1 MPREQYSRAN
11 QRKQTTNYYLT
22 YDSII
27 TFYKN
32 APRFLCALLECSYGG
47 GQNRVFAQDA
57 EVTDVLTAEDFKLG
71 GYNNYSFTS
80 SNGVTYCLY
89 QAMKSTD
96 GIIQING
103 KKNSYFA
110 VTNAPVGYMV
120 KSVTVDFRE
129 STKTNILV
137 HGDNSAY
144 AAENATHQ
152 GTELKQ
158 GLNFDDKSYTFETE
172 YPYFALY
179 TKGKN
184 AVYIKSITVVWN
196 TTGGGG
202 SVETVAAPEINPA
215 SQKFS
220 KAFDATITGAEGTTL
235 KYTLDGTDPANSQTA
250 TVVKAATATV
260 NIPAQTTTL
269 KAIALKGD
277 LVSQVAE
284 AVYTYRAPSENDG
297 TFAKPYT
304 VEEFVELVELVKPQ
318 PTQDV
323 WVKGTI
329 LGFMENGGYNPNPS
343 SNENTN
349 VCIGTTDGRVYM
361 GVKLEKG
368 SIFRELGLNK
378 KVGTELMVKGK
389 YTEDYFLKP
398 GMKNEPT
405 YLYIADPTQALASIN
420 VKTTEGYATY
430 YNDKLGVT
438 IPEGIDAKCGVI
450 TDVNNGALTIDYRY
464 AAGAEIHAGNAV
476 LVKAGKA
483 MQIPLIVSKHT
494 SNVIAENMLKGQ
506 ATTGDFIADPDYKY
520 YKLAYNN
527 YSTKEGLGFYFG
539 VENGGAFTV
548 PAGMAYLAVP
558 RSMAVKCF
566 LLDGSATGIEGI
578 EAGQTAEAVK
588 TVYTLDG
595 RKVEAQKL
603 PKGIYIVNGKKVI
616 VK

>member
-1 MPREQYSRAN
+1 MIQS
-11 QRKQTTNYYLT
+11 L
-22 YDSII
+22 
-27 TFYKN
+27 
-32 APRFLCALLECSYGG
+32 RFTKMLLAFCVLCLSAVMG

-71 GYNNYSFTS
+71 SYNNYSFTS

-110 VTNAPVGYMV
+110 VTNAPAGYMV

-202 SVETVAAPEINPA
+202 SVETVAAPAINPA
-215 SQKFS
+215 SQNFT

-235 KYTLDGTDPANSQTA
+235 KYTLDGSDPATSQTA
-250 TVVKAATATV
+250 TAVEAATATV
-260 NIPAQTTTL
+260 NIPARTTTL

-284 AVYTYRAPSENDG
+284 AVYTYRAPSDNDG

-304 VEEFVELVELVKPQ
+304 VEEFVERRF
-318 PTQDV
+318 TQDV

-329 LGFMENGGYNPNPS
+329 LGEIDNGNIDESFPHCF
-343 SNENTN
+343 N
-349 VCIGTTDGRVYM
+349 VCIGTKQGEKM
-361 GVKLEKG
+361 AIKLDNN
-368 SIFRELGLNK
+368 SNFREFDYTQKIGA
-378 KVGTELMVKGK
+378 ELMVYGHFKKK
-389 YTEDYFLKP
+389 YNGTF
-398 GMKNEPT
+398 GMSEEPT
-405 YLYIADPTQALASIN
+405 YLYIADLEQALASIN

-464 AAGAEIHAGNAV
+464 AAGAEIPAGNAV

-527 YSTKEGLGFYFG
+527 YNTKEGLGFYFG
-539 VENGGAFTV
+539 AENGGAFTV

>member
-1 MPREQYSRAN
+1 MIQS
-11 QRKQTTNYYLT
+11 L
-22 YDSII
+22 
-27 TFYKN
+27 
-32 APRFLCALLECSYGG
+32 RFTKMLLAFCVLCLSAVMG
-47 GQNRVFAQDA
+47 GQNRVFAQGA
-57 EVTDVLTAEDFKLG
+57 EVTDVLTSKDFGLVASYKPAHYESPESGASYYL
-71 GYNNYSFTS
+71 NNAYLAGNS
-80 SNGVTYCLY
+80 
-89 QAMKSTD
+89 
-96 GIIQING
+96 IQLNYKQ
-103 KKNSYFA
+103 KKGYFA
-110 VTNAPVGYMV
+110 VTNVKEGHTV
-120 KSVTVDFRE
+120 KSLKLEFETQSKASLKVFSDAVPYKEDTPDPKGTLVMEGITNTVTVDFDG
-129 STKTNILV
+129 TK
-137 HGDNSAY
+137 
-144 AAENATHQ
+144 
-152 GTELKQ
+152 
-158 GLNFDDKSYTFETE
+158 
-172 YPYFALY
+172 PYFAFY
-179 TKGKN
+179 TVKSGAIKL
-184 AVYIKSITVVWN
+184 KSITVVWN
-196 TTGGGG
+196 TTGGG
-202 SVETVAAPEINPA
+202 SVETVAAPAINPA

-220 KAFDATITGAEGTTL
+220 EAFDATITGAEGTTL
-235 KYTLDGTDPANSQTA
+235 KYTLDGSDPATSQTA
-250 TVVKAATATV
+250 TAVEAATATV

-304 VEEFVELVELVKPQ
+304 VEEFVEFR

-329 LGFMENGGYNPNPS
+329 LGEIDRGNIDESFPYCY
-343 SNENTN
+343 N
-349 VCIGTTDGRVYM
+349 VCIGTKQGEKM
-361 GVKLEKG
+361 AIKLDND
-368 SIFRELGLNK
+368 SNFREFDYTQKIGA
-378 KVGTELMVKGK
+378 ELMAYGK
-389 YTEDYFLKP
+389 YTEEYNGTF
-398 GMKNEPT
+398 GMKKEPT

-430 YNDKLGVT
+430 YNDNLGVT

-464 AAGAEIHAGNAV
+464 AAGAEIPAGNAV
-476 LVKAGKA
+476 LVKVGKA

-527 YSTKEGLGFYFG
+527 FNTKEGLGFYFG
-539 VENGGAFTV
+539 AENGGAFTV

-566 LLDGSATGIEGI
+566 LLDGSATGIEDI

>member
-1 MPREQYSRAN
+1 MIQS
-11 QRKQTTNYYLT
+11 L
-22 YDSII
+22 
-27 TFYKN
+27 
-32 APRFLCALLECSYGG
+32 RFTKMLLAFCVLCLSAVMG
-47 GQNRVFAQDA
+47 GQNRVFAQGA

-464 AAGAEIHAGNAV
+464 AAGAEIPAGNAV

-527 YSTKEGLGFYFG
+527 YNTKEGLGFYFG
-539 VENGGAFTV
+539 AENGGAFTV
-548 PAGMAYLAVP
+548 PAGMAYLAVT

>member
-1 MPREQYSRAN
+1 MQ
-11 QRKQTTNYYLT
+11 LW
-22 YDSII
+22 
-27 TFYKN
+27 
-32 APRFLCALLECSYGG
+32 G
-47 GQNRVFAQDA
+47 GQNRVFAQGA
-57 EVTDVLTAEDFKLG
+57 EVTDVLTAKDFGLVASYKPAHYVSPESGASYYFNFAYLQG
-71 GYNNYSFTS
+71 GSIQLNYD
-80 SNGVTYCLY
+80 
-89 QAMKSTD
+89 K
-96 GIIQING
+96 
-103 KKNSYFA
+103 KKNRFCYFA
-110 VTNAPVGYMV
+110 VTNVKEGHTV
-120 KSVTVDFRE
+120 KSLKLEFETQSKASLKVFSDAVPYKEDTPDPKGTLVMEGITNTVTVDFDG
-129 STKTNILV
+129 TK
-137 HGDNSAY
+137 
-144 AAENATHQ
+144 
-152 GTELKQ
+152 
-158 GLNFDDKSYTFETE
+158 
-172 YPYFALY
+172 PYFAFY
-179 TKGKN
+179 TVKSGAIKL
-184 AVYIKSITVVWN
+184 KSITVVWN

-202 SVETVAAPEINPA
+202 SVETVAVPAINPA

-220 KAFDATITGAEGTTL
+220 EAFDATITGAEGTTL
-235 KYTLDGTDPANSQTA
+235 KYTLDGSDPATSLTA
-250 TVVKAATATV
+250 TAVEAATATV

-284 AVYTYRAPSENDG
+284 AVYTYRAPSKNDG

-304 VEEFVELVELVKPQ
+304 VEEFVEFR

-329 LGFMENGGYNPNPS
+329 LGEIDRGNIDESFPYCY
-343 SNENTN
+343 N
-349 VCIGTTDGRVYM
+349 VCIGTKQGEKM
-361 GVKLEKG
+361 AIKLDND
-368 SIFRELGLNK
+368 SNFREFDYTQKIGA
-378 KVGTELMVKGK
+378 ELMAYGK
-389 YTEDYFLKP
+389 YTEEYNGTF
-398 GMKNEPT
+398 GMKKEPT

-464 AAGAEIHAGNAV
+464 AAGTKKIPAGNAV

-494 SNVIAENMLKGQ
+494 KEKEVVAENMLKGQ
-506 ATTGDFIADPDYKY
+506 ATTGEFTADPDYKY

-527 YSTKEGLGFYFG
+527 FNTKEGLGFYFG
-539 VENGGAFTV
+539 AENGGAFTV

>member
-1 MPREQYSRAN
+1 MEVFSDAVPYKEDTPDP
-11 QRKQTTNYYLT
+11 KGTLVMEGITNT
-22 YDSII
+22 
-27 TFYKN
+27 
-32 APRFLCALLECSYGG
+32 
-47 GQNRVFAQDA
+47 
-57 EVTDVLTAEDFKLG
+57 
-71 GYNNYSFTS
+71 
-80 SNGVTYCLY
+80 
-89 QAMKSTD
+89 
-96 GIIQING
+96 
-103 KKNSYFA
+103 
-110 VTNAPVGYMV
+110 
-120 KSVTVDFRE
+120 VTVDFDG
-129 STKTNILV
+129 TK
-137 HGDNSAY
+137 
-144 AAENATHQ
+144 
-152 GTELKQ
+152 
-158 GLNFDDKSYTFETE
+158 
-172 YPYFALY
+172 PYFAFY
-179 TKGKN
+179 TVKSGAIKL
-184 AVYIKSITVVWN
+184 KSITVVWN

-202 SVETVAAPEINPA
+202 SVETVAVPAINPA

-220 KAFDATITGAEGTTL
+220 EAFDATITGAEGTTL
-235 KYTLDGTDPANSQTA
+235 KYTLDGSDPATSLTA
-250 TVVKAATATV
+250 TAVEAATATV

-284 AVYTYRAPSENDG
+284 AVYTYRAPSKNDG

-304 VEEFVELVELVKPQ
+304 VEEFKFWK
-318 PTQDV
+318 PTQEV
-323 WVKGTI
+323 WVVGEI
-329 LGFMENGGYNPNPS
+329 LGNAANGENNFNPNDTQ
-343 SNENTN
+343 NTN
-349 VCIGTTDGRVYM
+349 VCIGTAENNM
-361 GVKLEKG
+361 PVKLAVDE
-368 SIFRELGLNK
+368 FRALNLYAK
-378 KVGTELMVKGK
+378 KKAVLMVKGTK
-389 YTEDYFLKP
+389 GIYFNRTGIKD
-398 GMKNEPT
+398 PT

-430 YNDKLGVT
+430 YNDNLGVT

-464 AAGAEIHAGNAV
+464 AAGAEILAGNAV

-494 SNVIAENMLKGQ
+494 KEKKVVAENMLKGQ
-506 ATTGDFIADPDYKY
+506 ATTGEFTADPDYKY

-527 YSTKEGLGFYFG
+527 FNTKEGLGFYFG
-539 VENGGAFTV
+539 AENGGAFTV

>member
-1 MPREQYSRAN
+1 MIQS
-11 QRKQTTNYYLT
+11 L
-22 YDSII
+22 
-27 TFYKN
+27 
-32 APRFLCALLECSYGG
+32 RFTKMLLAFCVLCLSAVMG
-47 GQNRVFAQDA
+47 GQNRVFAQGA
-57 EVTDVLTAEDFKLG
+57 EVTDVLTAEKCGLAG
-71 GYNNYSFTS
+71 NTYVKKEYTS
-80 SNGVTYCLY
+80 GQVTYILNDV
-89 QAMKSTD
+89 MKGSQTPNK
-96 GIIQING
+96 GTFQLNSKKEKHSYIAVKSIGNG
-103 KKNSYFA
+103 Y
-110 VTNAPVGYMV
+110 TV
-120 KSVTVDFRE
+120 KSVTIEVNNANG
-129 STKTNILV
+129 SLQIL
-137 HGDNSAY
+137 GAQDPY
-144 AAENATHQ
+144 AKGNQ
-152 GTELKQ
+152 QPVGTSLKNDIKETITY
-158 GLNFDDKSYTFETE
+158 NFEGS
-172 YPYFALY
+172 YPYFEIYANEK
-179 TKGKN
+179 TG
-184 AVYIKSITVVWN
+184 AVYINSITVVWN

-202 SVETVAAPEINPA
+202 SVETVAAPAINPA

-220 KAFDATITGAEGTTL
+220 EAFDATITGAEGTTL
-235 KYTLDGTDPANSQTA
+235 KYTLDGSDPATSQTA
-250 TVVKAATATV
+250 TAVEAATATV
-260 NIPAQTTTL
+260 KIPAQTTTL

-304 VEEFVELVELVKPQ
+304 VEEFKFWK
-318 PTQDV
+318 PTQEV
-323 WVKGTI
+323 WVVGEI
-329 LGFMENGGYNPNPS
+329 LGNAANGENNFNPNDTQ
-343 SNENTN
+343 NTN
-349 VCIGTTDGRVYM
+349 VCIGTAENNM
-361 GVKLEKG
+361 PVKLAVDE
-368 SIFRELGLNK
+368 FRALNLYAK
-378 KVGTELMVKGK
+378 KEAVLMVKGAK
-389 YTEDYFLKP
+389 GIYFNRT
-398 GMKNEPT
+398 GIEYPT
-405 YLYIADPTQALASIN
+405 QFYIADPTQALASIN
-420 VKTTEGYATY
+420 VKATEGYATY

-464 AAGAEIHAGNAV
+464 AAGAEIPAGNAV

-506 ATTGDFIADPDYKY
+506 ATTGEFTAESDYNY

-527 YSTKEGLGFYFG
+527 YNTKEGLGFYFG
-539 VENGGAFTV
+539 AENGGAFTV

-588 TVYTLDG
+588 IVYTLDG

>member
-1 MPREQYSRAN
+1 MIQS
-11 QRKQTTNYYLT
+11 L
-22 YDSII
+22 
-27 TFYKN
+27 
-32 APRFLCALLECSYGG
+32 RFTKMLLAFCVLCLSAVMG

-110 VTNAPVGYMV
+110 VTNVPAGYTV
-120 KSVTVDFRE
+120 KSVMVDFKDDK
-129 STKTNILV
+129 SKTTFSVFGN
-137 HGDNSAY
+137 NSAY
-144 AAENATHQ
+144 PTSNATHQ
-152 GTELKQ
+152 GTELKK

-202 SVETVAAPEINPA
+202 SVETVAVPAINPA

-220 KAFDATITGAEGTTL
+220 EAFDATITGAEGTTL
-235 KYTLDGTDPANSQTA
+235 KYTLDGSDPATSQTA
-250 TVVKAATATV
+250 TAVEAATATV
-260 NIPAQTTTL
+260 KIPAQTTTL

-304 VEEFVELVELVKPQ
+304 VEEFKFWK
-318 PTQDV
+318 PTQEV
-323 WVKGTI
+323 WVVGEI
-329 LGFMENGGYNPNPS
+329 LGNAANGENNFNPNDTQ
-343 SNENTN
+343 NTN
-349 VCIGTTDGRVYM
+349 VCIGTAENNM
-361 GVKLEKG
+361 PVKLAVDE
-368 SIFRELGLNK
+368 FRALNLYAK
-378 KVGTELMVKGK
+378 KEAVLMVKGAK
-389 YTEDYFLKP
+389 GIYFNRT
-398 GMKNEPT
+398 GIEYPT
-405 YLYIADPTQALASIN
+405 QFYIADPTQALASIN
-420 VKTTEGYATY
+420 VKATEGYATY

-450 TDVNNGALTIDYRY
+450 TGVNNGALNIDYRY
-464 AAGAEIHAGNAV
+464 AAGADEIPAGNAV

-494 SNVIAENMLKGQ
+494 KDVVAENMLKGQ
-506 ATTGDFIADPDYKY
+506 ATTGEFTADPDYKY

-527 YSTKEGLGFYFG
+527 FNTKEGLGFYFG
-539 VENGGAFTV
+539 AENGGAFTV

>member
-1 MPREQYSRAN
+1 MIQS
-11 QRKQTTNYYLT
+11 L
-22 YDSII
+22 
-27 TFYKN
+27 
-32 APRFLCALLECSYGG
+32 RFTKMLLAFCVLCLSAVMG
-47 GQNRVFAQDA
+47 GQNRVFAQGA
-57 EVTDVLTAEDFKLG
+57 EVTDVLTAEKCGLAG
-71 GYNNYSFTS
+71 NTYVKKEYTS
-80 SNGVTYCLY
+80 GQVTYILNDV
-89 QAMKSTD
+89 MKGSQTPNK
-96 GIIQING
+96 GTFQLNSKKEKHSYIAVKSIGNG
-103 KKNSYFA
+103 Y
-110 VTNAPVGYMV
+110 TV
-120 KSVTVDFRE
+120 KSVTIEVNNANG
-129 STKTNILV
+129 SLQIL
-137 HGDNSAY
+137 GAQDPY
-144 AAENATHQ
+144 AKGNQ
-152 GTELKQ
+152 QPVGTSLKNDIKETITY
-158 GLNFDDKSYTFETE
+158 NFEGS
-172 YPYFALY
+172 YPYFEIYANEK
-179 TKGKN
+179 TG
-184 AVYIKSITVVWN
+184 AVYINSITVVWN

-202 SVETVAAPEINPA
+202 SVETVAAPAINPA
-215 SQKFS
+215 SQNFT

-235 KYTLDGTDPANSQTA
+235 KYTLDGSDPATSQTA
-250 TVVKAATATV
+250 TAVEAATAIV

-284 AVYTYRAPSENDG
+284 AVYTYRAPSDNDG

-304 VEEFVELVELVKPQ
+304 VEEFKFWK
-318 PTQDV
+318 PTQEV
-323 WVKGTI
+323 WVVGEI
-329 LGFMENGGYNPNPS
+329 LGNAANGENNFNPNGTQK
-343 SNENTN
+343 TN
-349 VCIGTTDGRVYM
+349 VCIGTAENNM
-361 GVKLEKG
+361 PVKLAVDE
-368 SIFRELGLNK
+368 FRALNLYAK
-378 KVGTELMVKGK
+378 KEAVLMVKGAK
-389 YTEDYFLKP
+389 GIYFNRT
-398 GMKNEPT
+398 GIEYPT
-405 YLYIADPTQALASIN
+405 QFYIADPTQALASIN

-464 AAGAEIHAGNAV
+464 AAGAEILAGNAV

-483 MQIPLIVSKHT
+483 MQIPLIVSNHT
-494 SNVIAENMLKGQ
+494 KEVVAENMLKGQ
-506 ATTGDFIADPDYKY
+506 ATTGEFTADPDYKY

-527 YSTKEGLGFYFG
+527 FNTKEGLGFYFG
-539 VENGGAFTV
+539 AENGGAFTV

>member
-1 MPREQYSRAN
+1 MQ
-11 QRKQTTNYYLT
+11 LW
-22 YDSII
+22 
-27 TFYKN
+27 
-32 APRFLCALLECSYGG
+32 G
-47 GQNRVFAQDA
+47 GQNRVFAQGA
-57 EVTDVLTAEDFKLG
+57 EVTDVLTAEKCGLAG
-71 GYNNYSFTS
+71 NTYVKKEYTS
-80 SNGVTYCLY
+80 GQVTYILNDV
-89 QAMKSTD
+89 MKGSQTPNK
-96 GIIQING
+96 GTFQLNSKKEKHSYIAVKSIGNG
-103 KKNSYFA
+103 Y
-110 VTNAPVGYMV
+110 TV
-120 KSVTVDFRE
+120 KSVTIEVNNANG
-129 STKTNILV
+129 SLQIL
-137 HGDNSAY
+137 GAQDPY
-144 AAENATHQ
+144 AKGNQ
-152 GTELKQ
+152 QPVGTSLKNDIKETITY
-158 GLNFDDKSYTFETE
+158 NFEGS
-172 YPYFALY
+172 YPYFEIYANEK
-179 TKGKN
+179 TG
-184 AVYIKSITVVWN
+184 AVYINSITVVWN

-202 SVETVAAPEINPA
+202 SVETVAAPAINPA

-250 TVVKAATATV
+250 TAVEAATATV

-304 VEEFVELVELVKPQ
+304 VEEFVELVKPQ

-323 WVKGTI
+323 WVVGEI
-329 LGFMENGGYNPNPS
+329 LGNAANGENNFNPNDTK
-343 SNENTN
+343 NTN
-349 VCIGTTDGRVYM
+349 VCIGTAENNM
-361 GVKLEKG
+361 PVKLAVDE
-368 SIFRELGLNK
+368 FRALNLYAK
-378 KVGTELMVKGK
+378 KKAVLMVKGAK
-389 YTEDYFLKP
+389 GIYFNRTGIED
-398 GMKNEPT
+398 PT

-464 AAGAEIHAGNAV
+464 VAGTKIPAGNAV

-506 ATTGDFIADPDYKY
+506 ATTGEFTADSNYKY

-539 VENGGAFTV
+539 AKDGGAFTV

>member
-1 MPREQYSRAN
+1 MIQS
-11 QRKQTTNYYLT
+11 L
-22 YDSII
+22 
-27 TFYKN
+27 
-32 APRFLCALLECSYGG
+32 RFTKMLLAFCVLCLSAVMG
-47 GQNRVFAQDA
+47 GQNRVFAQGA
-57 EVTDVLTAEDFKLG
+57 EVTDVLTAKDFNVG
-71 GYNNYSFTS
+71 GRYNSYSHTK
-80 SNGVTYCLY
+80 GEVTYCLNY
-89 QAMKSTD
+89 ATKGTNPNNTIQVRETKGSNF
-96 GIIQING
+96 GI
-103 KKNSYFA
+103 SA
-110 VTNAPVGYMV
+110 VPEGYTV
-120 KSVTVDFRE
+120 KSITIDLHDKTGDNVTLEVRGDY
-129 STKTNILV
+129 KPYGLNV
-137 HGDNSAY
+137 KNPHGDVLTTLSEKN
-144 AAENATHQ
+144 N
-152 GTELKQ
+152 
-158 GLNFDDKSYTFETE
+158 SYTFEKE
-172 YPYFALY
+172 YSHFGIFLGGTGIA
-179 TKGKN
+179 
-184 AVYIKSITVVWN
+184 YINSITVVWN

-304 VEEFVELVELVKPQ
+304 VEEFVELVKPQ

-323 WVKGTI
+323 WVVGEI
-329 LGFMENGGYNPNPS
+329 LGNAANGENNFNPNDTK
-343 SNENTN
+343 NTN
-349 VCIGTTDGRVYM
+349 VCIGTAENNM
-361 GVKLEKG
+361 PVKLAVDE
-368 SIFRELGLNK
+368 FRALNLYAK
-378 KVGTELMVKGK
+378 KEAVLMVKGAK
-389 YTEDYFLKP
+389 GIYFNRTGIED
-398 GMKNEPT
+398 PT

-430 YNDKLGVT
+430 YNDKLDVT

-464 AAGAEIHAGNAV
+464 AAGTKKIPAGNAV

-506 ATTGDFIADPDYKY
+506 ATTGEFTADPDYKY

-539 VENGGAFTV
+539 AKDGGAFTV

>member
-1 MPREQYSRAN
+1 MQ
-11 QRKQTTNYYLT
+11 LW
-22 YDSII
+22 
-27 TFYKN
+27 
-32 APRFLCALLECSYGG
+32 G
-47 GQNRVFAQDA
+47 GQNRVFAQGA
-57 EVTDVLTAEDFKLG
+57 EVTDVLTAEKCGLAG
-71 GYNNYSFTS
+71 NTYVKKEYTS
-80 SNGVTYCLY
+80 GQVTYILNDV
-89 QAMKSTD
+89 MKGSQTPNK
-96 GIIQING
+96 GTFQLNSKKEKHSYIAVKSIGNG
-103 KKNSYFA
+103 Y
-110 VTNAPVGYMV
+110 TV
-120 KSVTVDFRE
+120 KSVTIEVNNANG
-129 STKTNILV
+129 SLQIL
-137 HGDNSAY
+137 GAQDPY
-144 AAENATHQ
+144 AKGNQ
-152 GTELKQ
+152 QPVGTSLKNDIKETITY
-158 GLNFDDKSYTFETE
+158 NFEGS
-172 YPYFALY
+172 YPYFEIYANEK
-179 TKGKN
+179 TG
-184 AVYIKSITVVWN
+184 AVYINSITVVWN

-202 SVETVAAPEINPA
+202 SVETVAAPAINPA
-215 SQKFS
+215 SQNFT

-235 KYTLDGTDPANSQTA
+235 KYTLDGSDPATSQTA
-250 TVVKAATATV
+250 TAVEAATAIV

-304 VEEFVELVELVKPQ
+304 VEEFVELVKPQ

-323 WVKGTI
+323 WVVGEI
-329 LGFMENGGYNPNPS
+329 LGNAANGENNFNPNGTQK
-343 SNENTN
+343 TN
-349 VCIGTTDGRVYM
+349 VCIGTAENNM
-361 GVKLEKG
+361 PVKLAVDE
-368 SIFRELGLNK
+368 FRALNLYAK
-378 KVGTELMVKGK
+378 KKAVLMVKGAK
-389 YTEDYFLKP
+389 GIYFNRTGIED
-398 GMKNEPT
+398 PT

-464 AAGAEIHAGNAV
+464 AAGADEIPAGNAV
-476 LVKAGKA
+476 LVKAGNA
-483 MQIPLIVSKHT
+483 MHIPLIVSKHT
-494 SNVIAENMLKGQ
+494 KEVVAENMLKGQ
-506 ATTGDFIADPDYKY
+506 ATTGEFTADSNYKY

-539 VENGGAFTV
+539 AKDGGAFTV

>member
-1 MPREQYSRAN
+1 MIQS
-11 QRKQTTNYYLT
+11 L
-22 YDSII
+22 
-27 TFYKN
+27 
-32 APRFLCALLECSYGG
+32 RFTKMLLAFCVLCLSAVMG
-47 GQNRVFAQDA
+47 GQNRVFAQGA
-57 EVTDVLTAEDFKLG
+57 EVTDVLTAEKCGLAG
-71 GYNNYSFTS
+71 NTYVKKEYTS
-80 SNGVTYCLY
+80 GQVTYILNDV
-89 QAMKSTD
+89 MKGSQTPNK
-96 GIIQING
+96 GTFQLNSKKEKHSYIAVKSIGNG
-103 KKNSYFA
+103 Y
-110 VTNAPVGYMV
+110 TV
-120 KSVTVDFRE
+120 KSVTIEVNNANG
-129 STKTNILV
+129 SLQIL
-137 HGDNSAY
+137 GAQDPY
-144 AAENATHQ
+144 AKGNQ
-152 GTELKQ
+152 QPVGTSLKNDIKETITY
-158 GLNFDDKSYTFETE
+158 NFEGS
-172 YPYFALY
+172 YPYFEIYANEK
-179 TKGKN
+179 TG
-184 AVYIKSITVVWN
+184 AVYINSITVVWN

-202 SVETVAAPEINPA
+202 SVETVAAPAINPA
-215 SQKFS
+215 SQNFT

-235 KYTLDGTDPANSQTA
+235 KYTLDGSDPATSQTA
-250 TVVKAATATV
+250 TAVEAATAIV

-284 AVYTYRAPSENDG
+284 AVYTYRAPSDNDG

-304 VEEFVELVELVKPQ
+304 VEEFKFWK
-318 PTQDV
+318 PTQEV
-323 WVKGTI
+323 WVVGEI
-329 LGFMENGGYNPNPS
+329 LGNAANGENNFNPNGTQK
-343 SNENTN
+343 TN
-349 VCIGTTDGRVYM
+349 VCIGTAENNM
-361 GVKLEKG
+361 PVKLAVDE
-368 SIFRELGLNK
+368 FRALNLYAK
-378 KVGTELMVKGK
+378 KEAVLMVKGAK
-389 YTEDYFLKP
+389 GIYFNRTGIED
-398 GMKNEPT
+398 PT

-464 AAGAEIHAGNAV
+464 AAGAEIPAGNAV

-527 YSTKEGLGFYFG
+527 YNTKEGLGFYFG
-539 VENGGAFTV
+539 AENGGAFTV
-548 PAGMAYLAVP
+548 PAGMAYLAVT

>member
-1 MPREQYSRAN
+1 MIQS
-11 QRKQTTNYYLT
+11 L
-22 YDSII
+22 
-27 TFYKN
+27 
-32 APRFLCALLECSYGG
+32 RFTKMLLAFCVLCLSAVMG

-277 LVSQVAE
+277 LVSQEAE

-361 GVKLEKG
+361 GVRLEKG

-464 AAGAEIHAGNAV
+464 VAGTKIPAGNAV

-527 YSTKEGLGFYFG
+527 YNTKEGLGFYFG
-539 VENGGAFTV
+539 AENGGAFTV

>member
-1 MPREQYSRAN
+1 MQ
-11 QRKQTTNYYLT
+11 LW
-22 YDSII
+22 
-27 TFYKN
+27 
-32 APRFLCALLECSYGG
+32 G
-47 GQNRVFAQDA
+47 GQNRVFAQGA
-57 EVTDVLTAEDFKLG
+57 EVTDVLTAKDFGLVASYKPAHYVSPESGASYYFNFAYLQG
-71 GYNNYSFTS
+71 GSIQLNYD
-80 SNGVTYCLY
+80 
-89 QAMKSTD
+89 K
-96 GIIQING
+96 
-103 KKNSYFA
+103 KKNRFCYFA
-110 VTNAPVGYMV
+110 VTNVKEGHTV
-120 KSVTVDFRE
+120 KSLKLEFETQSKASLKVFSDAVPYKEDTPDPKGTLVMEGITNTVTVDFDG
-129 STKTNILV
+129 TK
-137 HGDNSAY
+137 
-144 AAENATHQ
+144 
-152 GTELKQ
+152 
-158 GLNFDDKSYTFETE
+158 
-172 YPYFALY
+172 PYFAFY
-179 TKGKN
+179 TVKSGAIKL
-184 AVYIKSITVVWN
+184 KSITVVWN

-277 LVSQVAE
+277 LVSQEAE
-284 AVYTYRAPSENDG
+284 AVYTYRAPSDNDG

-304 VEEFVELVELVKPQ
+304 VEEFKFWK
-318 PTQDV
+318 PTQEV
-323 WVKGTI
+323 WVVGEI
-329 LGFMENGGYNPNPS
+329 LGNAANGENNFNPNDTQK
-343 SNENTN
+343 TN
-349 VCIGTTDGRVYM
+349 VCIGTAENNM
-361 GVKLEKG
+361 PVKLAVDE
-368 SIFRELGLNK
+368 FRALNLYAK
-378 KVGTELMVKGK
+378 KKAVLMVKGAK
-389 YTEDYFLKP
+389 GIYFNRT
-398 GMKNEPT
+398 GIEYPT
-405 YLYIADPTQALASIN
+405 QFYIADPTQALASIN

-464 AAGAEIHAGNAV
+464 AAGAEILAGNAV

-483 MQIPLIVSKHT
+483 MQIPLIVSNHT
-494 SNVIAENMLKGQ
+494 KEVVAENMLKGQ
-506 ATTGDFIADPDYKY
+506 ATTGEFTADPDYKY

-527 YSTKEGLGFYFG
+527 FNTKEGLGFYFG
-539 VENGGAFTV
+539 AENGGAFTV

>member
-1 MPREQYSRAN
+1 MIQS
-11 QRKQTTNYYLT
+11 L
-22 YDSII
+22 
-27 TFYKN
+27 
-32 APRFLCALLECSYGG
+32 RFTKMLLAFCVLCLSAVMG
-47 GQNRVFAQDA
+47 GQNRVFAQGA
-57 EVTDVLTAEDFKLG
+57 EVTDVLTAEKCGLAG
-71 GYNNYSFTS
+71 NTYVKKEYTS
-80 SNGVTYCLY
+80 GQVTYILNDV
-89 QAMKSTD
+89 MKGSQTPNK
-96 GIIQING
+96 GTFQLNSKKEKHSYIAVKSIGNG
-103 KKNSYFA
+103 Y
-110 VTNAPVGYMV
+110 TV
-120 KSVTVDFRE
+120 KSVTIEVNNANG
-129 STKTNILV
+129 SLQIL
-137 HGDNSAY
+137 GAQDPY
-144 AAENATHQ
+144 AKGNQ
-152 GTELKQ
+152 QPVGTSLKNDIKETITY
-158 GLNFDDKSYTFETE
+158 NFEGS
-172 YPYFALY
+172 YPYFEIYANEK
-179 TKGKN
+179 TG
-184 AVYIKSITVVWN
+184 AVYINSITVVWN

-202 SVETVAAPEINPA
+202 SVETVAAPAINPA
-215 SQKFS
+215 SQNFT

-235 KYTLDGTDPANSQTA
+235 KYTLDGSDPATSQTA
-250 TVVKAATATV
+250 TAVEAATAIV

-284 AVYTYRAPSENDG
+284 AVYTYRAPSDNDG

-304 VEEFVELVELVKPQ
+304 VEEFKFWK
-318 PTQDV
+318 PTQEV
-323 WVKGTI
+323 WVVGEI
-329 LGFMENGGYNPNPS
+329 LGNAANGENNFNPNGTQK
-343 SNENTN
+343 TN
-349 VCIGTTDGRVYM
+349 VCIGTAENNM
-361 GVKLEKG
+361 PVKLAVDE
-368 SIFRELGLNK
+368 FRALNLYAK
-378 KVGTELMVKGK
+378 KEAVLMVKGAK
-389 YTEDYFLKP
+389 GIYFNRT
-398 GMKNEPT
+398 GIEYPT
-405 YLYIADPTQALASIN
+405 QFYIADPTQALASIN
-420 VKTTEGYATY
+420 VKATEGYATY

-464 AAGAEIHAGNAV
+464 VAGTKIPAGNAV
-476 LVKAGKA
+476 LVKVGKA

-527 YSTKEGLGFYFG
+527 YNTKEGLGFYFG
-539 VENGGAFTV
+539 AENGGAFTV

>member
-1 MPREQYSRAN
+1 MQ
-11 QRKQTTNYYLT
+11 LW
-22 YDSII
+22 
-27 TFYKN
+27 
-32 APRFLCALLECSYGG
+32 G
-47 GQNRVFAQDA
+47 GQNRVFAQGA
-57 EVTDVLTAEDFKLG
+57 EVTDVLTAEKCGLAG
-71 GYNNYSFTS
+71 NTYVKKEYTS
-80 SNGVTYCLY
+80 GQVTYILNDV
-89 QAMKSTD
+89 MKGSQTPNK
-96 GIIQING
+96 GTFQLNSKKEKHSYIAVKSIGNG
-103 KKNSYFA
+103 Y
-110 VTNAPVGYMV
+110 TV
-120 KSVTVDFRE
+120 KSVTIEVNNANG
-129 STKTNILV
+129 SLQIL
-137 HGDNSAY
+137 GAQDPY
-144 AAENATHQ
+144 AKGNQ
-152 GTELKQ
+152 QPVGTSLKNDIKETITY
-158 GLNFDDKSYTFETE
+158 NFEGS
-172 YPYFALY
+172 YPYFEIYANEK
-179 TKGKN
+179 TG
-184 AVYIKSITVVWN
+184 AVYINSITVVWN

-202 SVETVAAPEINPA
+202 SVETVAAPAINPA
-215 SQKFS
+215 SQNFT

-235 KYTLDGTDPANSQTA
+235 KYTLDGSDPATSQTA
-250 TVVKAATATV
+250 TAVEAATATV

-304 VEEFVELVELVKPQ
+304 VEEFVELVKPQ

-323 WVKGTI
+323 WVVGEI
-329 LGFMENGGYNPNPS
+329 LGNAANGENNFNPNDTK
-343 SNENTN
+343 NTN
-349 VCIGTTDGRVYM
+349 VCIGTAENNM
-361 GVKLEKG
+361 PVKLAVDE
-368 SIFRELGLNK
+368 FRALNLYAK
-378 KVGTELMVKGK
+378 KKAVLMVKGAK
-389 YTEDYFLKP
+389 GIYFNRTGIED
-398 GMKNEPT
+398 PT

-450 TDVNNGALTIDYRY
+450 TGVNNGALTIDYRY
-464 AAGAEIHAGNAV
+464 AAGAEIPAGNAV

-494 SNVIAENMLKGQ
+494 KEVVAENMLKGL

-527 YSTKEGLGFYFG
+527 YNTKEGLGFYFG
-539 VENGGAFTV
+539 AENGGAFTV

>member
-1 MPREQYSRAN
+1 M
-11 QRKQTTNYYLT
+11 
-22 YDSII
+22 
-27 TFYKN
+27 
-32 APRFLCALLECSYGG
+32 
-47 GQNRVFAQDA
+47 FAQDA
-57 EVTDVLTAEDFKLG
+57 EVTDVLTAEKCGLAG
-71 GYNNYSFTS
+71 NTYVKKEYTS
-80 SNGVTYCLY
+80 GQVTYILNDV
-89 QAMKSTD
+89 MKGSQTPNK
-96 GIIQING
+96 GTFQLNSKKEKHSYIAVKSIGNG
-103 KKNSYFA
+103 Y
-110 VTNAPVGYMV
+110 TV
-120 KSVTVDFRE
+120 KSVTIEVNNANG
-129 STKTNILV
+129 SLQIL
-137 HGDNSAY
+137 GAQDPY
-144 AAENATHQ
+144 AKGNQ
-152 GTELKQ
+152 QPVGTSLKNDIKETITY
-158 GLNFDDKSYTFETE
+158 NFEGS
-172 YPYFALY
+172 YPYFEIYANEK
-179 TKGKN
+179 TG
-184 AVYIKSITVVWN
+184 AVYINSITVVWN

-202 SVETVAAPEINPA
+202 SVETVAAPAINPA
-215 SQKFS
+215 SQNFT

-235 KYTLDGTDPANSQTA
+235 KYTLDGSDPATSQTA
-250 TVVKAATATV
+250 TAVEAATAIV

-284 AVYTYRAPSENDG
+284 AVYTYRAPSDNDG

-304 VEEFVELVELVKPQ
+304 VEEFKFWK
-318 PTQDV
+318 PTQEV
-323 WVKGTI
+323 WVVGEI
-329 LGFMENGGYNPNPS
+329 LGNAANGENNFNPNGTQK
-343 SNENTN
+343 TN
-349 VCIGTTDGRVYM
+349 VCIGTAENNM
-361 GVKLEKG
+361 PVKLAVDE
-368 SIFRELGLNK
+368 FRALNLYAK
-378 KVGTELMVKGK
+378 KKAVLMVKGAK
-389 YTEDYFLKP
+389 GIYFNRT
-398 GMKNEPT
+398 GIEYPT
-405 YLYIADPTQALASIN
+405 QFYIADPTQALASIN

-464 AAGAEIHAGNAV
+464 AAGAEILAGNAV

-494 SNVIAENMLKGQ
+494 KEVVAENMLKGQ
-506 ATTGDFIADPDYKY
+506 ATTGEFTADPDYKY

-527 YSTKEGLGFYFG
+527 FNTKEGLGFYFG
-539 VENGGAFTV
+539 AENGGAFTV

>member
-1 MPREQYSRAN
+1 MLKEQYSRAN

-32 APRFLCALLECSYGG
+32 APRFLCALLECSYG

-110 VTNAPVGYMV
+110 VTNVPAGYTV
-120 KSVTVDFRE
+120 KSVMVDFKDDK
-129 STKTNILV
+129 SKTTFSVFGN
-137 HGDNSAY
+137 NSAY
-144 AAENATHQ
+144 PTSNATHQ
-152 GTELKQ
+152 GTELKK

-202 SVETVAAPEINPA
+202 SVETVAVPAINPA

-220 KAFDATITGAEGTTL
+220 EAFDATITGAEGTTL
-235 KYTLDGTDPANSQTA
+235 KYTLDGSDPATSQTA
-250 TVVKAATATV
+250 TAVEAATATV

-304 VEEFVELVELVKPQ
+304 VEEFVELR

-329 LGFMENGGYNPNPS
+329 LGEIDRGNIDESFPHYF
-343 SNENTN
+343 N
-349 VCIGTTDGRVYM
+349 VCIGTKQGEKM
-361 GVKLEKG
+361 AIKLDND
-368 SIFRELGLNK
+368 SNFREFDYTQKIGA
-378 KVGTELMVKGK
+378 ELMAYGK
-389 YTEDYFLKP
+389 YTEEYNGTF

-430 YNDKLGVT
+430 YNDKLDVT
-438 IPEGIDAKCGVI
+438 IPEGIDAKWGVI

-464 AAGAEIHAGNAV
+464 AAGTKKIPAGNAV

-494 SNVIAENMLKGQ
+494 KEKEVVAENMLKGQ
-506 ATTGDFIADPDYKY
+506 ATTGEFTADPDYKY

>member
-1 MPREQYSRAN
+1 MQ
-11 QRKQTTNYYLT
+11 LW
-22 YDSII
+22 
-27 TFYKN
+27 
-32 APRFLCALLECSYGG
+32 G
-47 GQNRVFAQDA
+47 GQNRVFAQGA
-57 EVTDVLTAEDFKLG
+57 EVTDVLTAEKCG
-71 GYNNYSFTS
+71 INSYNKYEYTS
-80 SNGVTYCLY
+80 GQVTYILNDV
-89 QAMKSTD
+89 MKGTGQYAGTLQLNSKKRHSYIAVKSI
-96 GIIQING
+96 GNG
-103 KKNSYFA
+103 Y
-110 VTNAPVGYMV
+110 TV
-120 KSVTVDFRE
+120 KSVTIEVNKANG
-129 STKTNILV
+129 SLQIL
-137 HGDNSAY
+137 GAQDPY
-144 AAENATHQ
+144 AKGNQ
-152 GTELKQ
+152 QPVGTSLKNDIKETITY
-158 GLNFDDKSYTFETE
+158 NFEGS
-172 YPYFALY
+172 YPYFEIYANEK
-179 TKGKN
+179 TG
-184 AVYIKSITVVWN
+184 AVYINSITVVWN

-202 SVETVAAPEINPA
+202 SVETVAAPAINPA
-215 SQKFS
+215 SQNFT

-235 KYTLDGTDPANSQTA
+235 KYTLDGSDPATSQTA
-250 TVVKAATATV
+250 TAVEAATAIV

-284 AVYTYRAPSENDG
+284 AVYTYRAPSDNDG

-304 VEEFVELVELVKPQ
+304 VEEFKFWK
-318 PTQDV
+318 PTQEV
-323 WVKGTI
+323 WVVGEI
-329 LGFMENGGYNPNPS
+329 LGNAANGENNFNPNGTQK
-343 SNENTN
+343 TN
-349 VCIGTTDGRVYM
+349 VCIGTAENNM
-361 GVKLEKG
+361 PVKLAVDE
-368 SIFRELGLNK
+368 FRALNLYAK
-378 KVGTELMVKGK
+378 KEAVLMVKGAK
-389 YTEDYFLKP
+389 GIYFNRT
-398 GMKNEPT
+398 GIEYPT
-405 YLYIADPTQALASIN
+405 QFYIADPTQALASIN
-420 VKTTEGYATY
+420 VKATEGYATY

-464 AAGAEIHAGNAV
+464 VAGTKIPAGNAV

-527 YSTKEGLGFYFG
+527 YNTKEGLGFYFG
-539 VENGGAFTV
+539 AENGGAFTV

>member
-1 MPREQYSRAN
+1 MIQS
-11 QRKQTTNYYLT
+11 L
-22 YDSII
+22 
-27 TFYKN
+27 
-32 APRFLCALLECSYGG
+32 RFTKMLLAFCVLCLSAVMG
-47 GQNRVFAQDA
+47 GQNRVFAQGA
-57 EVTDVLTAEDFKLG
+57 EVTDVLTAKDFGLVASYKPAHYVSPESGASYYFNFAYLQG
-71 GYNNYSFTS
+71 GSIQLNYD
-80 SNGVTYCLY
+80 
-89 QAMKSTD
+89 K
-96 GIIQING
+96 
-103 KKNSYFA
+103 KKNRFCYFA
-110 VTNAPVGYMV
+110 VTNVKEGHTV
-120 KSVTVDFRE
+120 KSLKLEFETQSKASLKVFSDAVPYKEDTPDPKGTLVMEGITNTVTVDFDG
-129 STKTNILV
+129 TK
-137 HGDNSAY
+137 
-144 AAENATHQ
+144 
-152 GTELKQ
+152 
-158 GLNFDDKSYTFETE
+158 
-172 YPYFALY
+172 PYFAFY
-179 TKGKN
+179 TVKSGAIKL
-184 AVYIKSITVVWN
+184 KSITVVWN

-202 SVETVAAPEINPA
+202 SVETVAVPAINPA

-220 KAFDATITGAEGTTL
+220 EAFDATITGAEGTTL
-235 KYTLDGTDPANSQTA
+235 KYTLDGSDPATSQTA
-250 TVVKAATATV
+250 TAVEAATATV

-304 VEEFVELVELVKPQ
+304 VEEFVELVKPQ

-323 WVKGTI
+323 WVVGEI
-329 LGFMENGGYNPNPS
+329 LGNAANGENNFNPNDTK
-343 SNENTN
+343 NTN
-349 VCIGTTDGRVYM
+349 VCIGTAENNM
-361 GVKLEKG
+361 PVKLAVDE
-368 SIFRELGLNK
+368 FRALNLYAK
-378 KVGTELMVKGK
+378 KEAVLMVKGAK
-389 YTEDYFLKP
+389 GIYFNRTGIED
-398 GMKNEPT
+398 PT

-430 YNDKLGVT
+430 YNDKLDVT

-464 AAGAEIHAGNAV
+464 AAGTKKIPAGNAV

-494 SNVIAENMLKGQ
+494 KEVVAENMLKGQ
-506 ATTGDFIADPDYKY
+506 TTTGKFTADPDYKY

-539 VENGGAFTV
+539 AENGGAFTV

>member
-1 MPREQYSRAN
+1 MIQS
-11 QRKQTTNYYLT
+11 L
-22 YDSII
+22 
-27 TFYKN
+27 
-32 APRFLCALLECSYGG
+32 RFTKMLLAFCVLCLSAVMG
-47 GQNRVFAQDA
+47 GQNRVFAQGA
-57 EVTDVLTAEDFKLG
+57 EVTDVLTAEKCGLAG
-71 GYNNYSFTS
+71 NTYVKKEYTS
-80 SNGVTYCLY
+80 GQVTYILNDV
-89 QAMKSTD
+89 MKGSQTPNK
-96 GIIQING
+96 GTFQLNSKKEKHSYIAVKSIGNG
-103 KKNSYFA
+103 Y
-110 VTNAPVGYMV
+110 TV
-120 KSVTVDFRE
+120 KSVTIEVNNANG
-129 STKTNILV
+129 SLQIL
-137 HGDNSAY
+137 GAQDPY
-144 AAENATHQ
+144 AKGNQ
-152 GTELKQ
+152 QPVGTSLKNDIKETITY
-158 GLNFDDKSYTFETE
+158 NFEGS
-172 YPYFALY
+172 YPYFEIYANEK
-179 TKGKN
+179 TG
-184 AVYIKSITVVWN
+184 AVYINSITVVWN

-202 SVETVAAPEINPA
+202 SVETVAAPAINPA

-277 LVSQVAE
+277 LVSQEAE
-284 AVYTYRAPSENDG
+284 AVYTYRAPSDNDG

-304 VEEFVELVELVKPQ
+304 VEEFVELAELQ

-323 WVKGTI
+323 WVVGEI
-329 LGFMENGGYNPNPS
+329 LGNAANGENNFNPNDTK
-343 SNENTN
+343 NTN
-349 VCIGTTDGRVYM
+349 VCIGTAENNM
-361 GVKLEKG
+361 PVKLAVDE
-368 SIFRELGLNK
+368 FRALNLYAK
-378 KVGTELMVKGK
+378 KEAVLMVKGAK
-389 YTEDYFLKP
+389 GIYFNRTGIED
-398 GMKNEPT
+398 PT

-430 YNDKLGVT
+430 YNDKLDVT

-464 AAGAEIHAGNAV
+464 AAGTKKIPAGNAV

-494 SNVIAENMLKGQ
+494 KEKEVVAENMLKGQ
-506 ATTGDFIADPDYKY
+506 ATTGEFTADPDYKY

-527 YSTKEGLGFYFG
+527 FNTKEGLGFYFG
-539 VENGGAFTV
+539 AENGGAFTV

>member
-1 MPREQYSRAN
+1 MQ
-11 QRKQTTNYYLT
+11 LW
-22 YDSII
+22 
-27 TFYKN
+27 
-32 APRFLCALLECSYGG
+32 G
-47 GQNRVFAQDA
+47 GQNRVFAQGA
-57 EVTDVLTAEDFKLG
+57 EVTDVLTTKDFKLG
-71 GYNNYSFTS
+71 SYNNYSFTS
-80 SNGVTYCLY
+80 SNGVTYCLF
-89 QAMKSTD
+89 QAMKSNE

-103 KKNSYFA
+103 KKKSYFA
-110 VTNAPVGYMV
+110 VTNVPAGYTV
-120 KSVTVDFRE
+120 KSVMVDFKDDK
-129 STKTNILV
+129 SKTTFSVFGN
-137 HGDNSAY
+137 NSAY
-144 AAENATHQ
+144 PTSNATHQ
-152 GTELKQ
+152 GTELKK
-158 GLNFDDKSYTFETE
+158 GLKFADNSYTFEAA

-179 TKGKN
+179 TVGSN
-184 AVYIKSITVVWN
+184 AVYINSITVVWN

-202 SVETVAAPEINPA
+202 SVETVAVPAINPA

-220 KAFDATITGAEGTTL
+220 EAFDATITGAEGTTL
-235 KYTLDGTDPANSQTA
+235 KYTLDGSDPATSQTA
-250 TVVKAATATV
+250 TAVEAATATV

-284 AVYTYRAPSENDG
+284 AVYTYCAPSENDG

-304 VEEFVELVELVKPQ
+304 VEEFVEFQ

-464 AAGAEIHAGNAV
+464 AAGAEIPAGNAV

-506 ATTGDFIADPDYKY
+506 ATTGEFTAESDYNY

-527 YSTKEGLGFYFG
+527 YNTKEGLGFYFG
-539 VENGGAFTV
+539 AENGGAFTV

>member
-1 MPREQYSRAN
+1 MIQS
-11 QRKQTTNYYLT
+11 L
-22 YDSII
+22 
-27 TFYKN
+27 
-32 APRFLCALLECSYGG
+32 RFTKMLLAFCVLCLSAVMG
-47 GQNRVFAQDA
+47 GQNRVFAQGA
-57 EVTDVLTAEDFKLG
+57 EVTDVLTAEKCGLAG
-71 GYNNYSFTS
+71 NTYVKKEYTS
-80 SNGVTYCLY
+80 GQVTYILNDV
-89 QAMKSTD
+89 MKGSQTPNK
-96 GIIQING
+96 GTFQLNSKKEKHSYIAVKSIGNG
-103 KKNSYFA
+103 Y
-110 VTNAPVGYMV
+110 TV
-120 KSVTVDFRE
+120 KSVTIEVNNANG
-129 STKTNILV
+129 SLQIL
-137 HGDNSAY
+137 GAQDPY
-144 AAENATHQ
+144 AKGNQ
-152 GTELKQ
+152 QPVGTSLKNDIKETITY
-158 GLNFDDKSYTFETE
+158 NFEGS
-172 YPYFALY
+172 YPYFEIYANEK
-179 TKGKN
+179 TG
-184 AVYIKSITVVWN
+184 AVYINSITVVWN

-202 SVETVAAPEINPA
+202 SVETVAAPAINPA
-215 SQKFS
+215 SQNFT

-235 KYTLDGTDPANSQTA
+235 KYTLDGSDPATSQTA
-250 TVVKAATATV
+250 TAVEAATAIV

-284 AVYTYRAPSENDG
+284 AVYTYRAPSDNEG

-304 VEEFVELVELVKPQ
+304 VEEFKFWK
-318 PTQDV
+318 PTQEV
-323 WVKGTI
+323 WVVGEI
-329 LGFMENGGYNPNPS
+329 LGNAANGENNFNPNGTQK
-343 SNENTN
+343 TN
-349 VCIGTTDGRVYM
+349 VCIGTAENNM
-361 GVKLEKG
+361 PVKLAVDE
-368 SIFRELGLNK
+368 FRALNLYAK
-378 KVGTELMVKGK
+378 KEAVLMVKGAK
-389 YTEDYFLKP
+389 GIYFNRT
-398 GMKNEPT
+398 GIEYPT
-405 YLYIADPTQALASIN
+405 QFYIADPTQALASIN
-420 VKTTEGYATY
+420 VKATEGYATY

-464 AAGAEIHAGNAV
+464 VAGTKIPAGNAV

-527 YSTKEGLGFYFG
+527 YNTKEGLGFYFG
-539 VENGGAFTV
+539 AENGGAFTV

>member
-1 MPREQYSRAN
+1 MQ
-11 QRKQTTNYYLT
+11 LW
-22 YDSII
+22 
-27 TFYKN
+27 
-32 APRFLCALLECSYGG
+32 G

-284 AVYTYRAPSENDG
+284 AVYTYCAPSENDG

-304 VEEFVELVELVKPQ
+304 VEEFVEFQ

-430 YNDKLGVT
+430 YNDKLDVT

-464 AAGAEIHAGNAV
+464 AAGTKKIPAGNAV

-494 SNVIAENMLKGQ
+494 KEKEVVAENMLKGQ
-506 ATTGDFIADPDYKY
+506 ATTGEFTADPDYKY

-527 YSTKEGLGFYFG
+527 FNTKEGLGFYFG
-539 VENGGAFTV
+539 AENGGAFTV

>member
-1 MPREQYSRAN
+1 MIQS
-11 QRKQTTNYYLT
+11 L
-22 YDSII
+22 
-27 TFYKN
+27 
-32 APRFLCALLECSYGG
+32 RFTKMLLAFCVLCLSAVMG

-284 AVYTYRAPSENDG
+284 AVYTYRAPSDNDG

-304 VEEFVELVELVKPQ
+304 VEEFVELAELAELEGRPF
-318 PTQDV
+318 TQDV

-430 YNDKLGVT
+430 YNDNLGVT

-450 TDVNNGALTIDYRY
+450 TDVNNGALTIDYHY
-464 AAGAEIHAGNAV
+464 AAGAEIPAGNAV

>member
-1 MPREQYSRAN
+1 MQ
-11 QRKQTTNYYLT
+11 LW
-22 YDSII
+22 
-27 TFYKN
+27 
-32 APRFLCALLECSYGG
+32 G
-47 GQNRVFAQDA
+47 GQNRVFAQGA
-57 EVTDVLTAEDFKLG
+57 EVTDVLTAEKCGLAG
-71 GYNNYSFTS
+71 NTYVKKEYTS
-80 SNGVTYCLY
+80 GQVTYILNDV
-89 QAMKSTD
+89 MKGSQTPNK
-96 GIIQING
+96 GTFQLNSKKEKHSYIAVKSIGNG
-103 KKNSYFA
+103 Y
-110 VTNAPVGYMV
+110 TV
-120 KSVTVDFRE
+120 KSVTIEVNNANG
-129 STKTNILV
+129 SLQIL
-137 HGDNSAY
+137 GAQDPY
-144 AAENATHQ
+144 AKGNQ
-152 GTELKQ
+152 QPVGTSLKNDIKETITY
-158 GLNFDDKSYTFETE
+158 NFEGS
-172 YPYFALY
+172 YPYFEIYANEK
-179 TKGKN
+179 TG
-184 AVYIKSITVVWN
+184 AVYINSITVVWN

-202 SVETVAAPEINPA
+202 SVETVAAPAINPA

-235 KYTLDGTDPANSQTA
+235 KYTLDGTDPATSQTA

-304 VEEFVELVELVKPQ
+304 VEEFKFWK
-318 PTQDV
+318 PTQEV
-323 WVKGTI
+323 WVVGEI
-329 LGFMENGGYNPNPS
+329 LGNAANGENNFNPNDTQ
-343 SNENTN
+343 NTN
-349 VCIGTTDGRVYM
+349 VCIGTAENNM
-361 GVKLEKG
+361 PVKLAVDE
-368 SIFRELGLNK
+368 FRALNLYAK
-378 KVGTELMVKGK
+378 KEAVLMVKGAK
-389 YTEDYFLKP
+389 GIYFNRT
-398 GMKNEPT
+398 GIEYPT
-405 YLYIADPTQALASIN
+405 QFYIADPTQALASIN

-464 AAGAEIHAGNAV
+464 AAGAEIPAGNAV
-476 LVKAGKA
+476 LVKAGNA
-483 MQIPLIVSKHT
+483 MHIPLIVSKKHT
-494 SNVIAENMLKGQ
+494 KKVVAENMLKGQ
-506 ATTGDFIADPDYKY
+506 ATTGKFTADPDYKY

>member
-1 MPREQYSRAN
+1 MLKEQYSRAN

-47 GQNRVFAQDA
+47 QNRVFAQGA
-57 EVTDVLTAEDFKLG
+57 EVTDVLTAKDFGLVASYKPAHYVSPESGASYYFNFAYLQG
-71 GYNNYSFTS
+71 GSIQLNYD
-80 SNGVTYCLY
+80 
-89 QAMKSTD
+89 K
-96 GIIQING
+96 
-103 KKNSYFA
+103 KKNRFCYFA
-110 VTNAPVGYMV
+110 VTNVKEGHTV
-120 KSVTVDFRE
+120 KSLKLEFETQSKASLKVFSDAVPYKEDTPDPKGTLVMEGITNTVTVDFDG
-129 STKTNILV
+129 TK
-137 HGDNSAY
+137 
-144 AAENATHQ
+144 
-152 GTELKQ
+152 
-158 GLNFDDKSYTFETE
+158 
-172 YPYFALY
+172 PYFAFY
-179 TKGKN
+179 TVKSGAIKL
-184 AVYIKSITVVWN
+184 KSITVVWN

-202 SVETVAAPEINPA
+202 SVETVAVPAINPA

-220 KAFDATITGAEGTTL
+220 EAFDATITGAEGTTL

-284 AVYTYRAPSENDG
+284 AVYTYCAPSENDG

-304 VEEFVELVELVKPQ
+304 VEEFVEFQ

-464 AAGAEIHAGNAV
+464 AAGAEILAGNAV

-483 MQIPLIVSKHT
+483 MQIPLIVSKHPKE
-494 SNVIAENMLKGQ
+494 VVAENMLKGQ
-506 ATTGDFIADPDYKY
+506 ATTGEFTADPDYKY

-527 YSTKEGLGFYFG
+527 FNTKEGLGFYFG
-539 VENGGAFTV
+539 AENGGAFTV

>member
-1 MPREQYSRAN
+1 MIQS
-11 QRKQTTNYYLT
+11 L
-22 YDSII
+22 
-27 TFYKN
+27 
-32 APRFLCALLECSYGG
+32 RFTKMLLAFCVLCLSAVMG

-250 TVVKAATATV
+250 TAVEAATATV

-304 VEEFVELVELVKPQ
+304 VEEFVEFR

-329 LGFMENGGYNPNPS
+329 LGEIDRGNIDESFPYCY
-343 SNENTN
+343 N
-349 VCIGTTDGRVYM
+349 VCIGTKQGEKM
-361 GVKLEKG
+361 AIKLDND
-368 SIFRELGLNK
+368 SNFREFDYTQKIGA
-378 KVGTELMVKGK
+378 ELMAYGK
-389 YTEDYFLKP
+389 YTEEYNGTF
-398 GMKNEPT
+398 GMKKEPT

-430 YNDKLGVT
+430 YNDNLGVT

-464 AAGAEIHAGNAV
+464 VSGTKIPAGNAV

-506 ATTGDFIADPDYKY
+506 ATKGDFIADPDYKY

-527 YSTKEGLGFYFG
+527 YNTKEGLGFYFG
-539 VENGGAFTV
+539 AENGGAFTV

>member
-1 MPREQYSRAN
+1 MQ
-11 QRKQTTNYYLT
+11 LW
-22 YDSII
+22 
-27 TFYKN
+27 
-32 APRFLCALLECSYGG
+32 G
-47 GQNRVFAQDA
+47 GQNRVFAQGA
-57 EVTDVLTAEDFKLG
+57 EVTDVLTTKDFKLG
-71 GYNNYSFTS
+71 SYNNYSFTS
-80 SNGVTYCLY
+80 SNGVTYCLF
-89 QAMKSTD
+89 QAMKSNE

-103 KKNSYFA
+103 KKKSYFA
-110 VTNAPVGYMV
+110 VTNVPAGYTV
-120 KSVTVDFRE
+120 KSVMVDFKDDK
-129 STKTNILV
+129 SKTTFSVFGN
-137 HGDNSAY
+137 NSAY
-144 AAENATHQ
+144 PTSNATHQ
-152 GTELKQ
+152 GTELKK
-158 GLNFDDKSYTFETE
+158 GLKFADNSYTFEAA

-179 TKGKN
+179 TVGSN
-184 AVYIKSITVVWN
+184 AVYINSITVVWN

-202 SVETVAAPEINPA
+202 SVETVAVPEINPA

-220 KAFDATITGAEGTTL
+220 EAFDATITGAEGTTL

-284 AVYTYRAPSENDG
+284 AVYTYRAPSDNDG

-304 VEEFVELVELVKPQ
+304 VEEFVELAELAELEGRPF
-318 PTQDV
+318 TQDV

-329 LGFMENGGYNPNPS
+329 LGEIDNGNIDESFPHCF
-343 SNENTN
+343 N
-349 VCIGTTDGRVYM
+349 VCIGTKQGEKM
-361 GVKLEKG
+361 AIKLDNN
-368 SIFRELGLNK
+368 SNFREFDYTQKIGA
-378 KVGTELMVKGK
+378 ELMAYGK
-389 YTEDYFLKP
+389 YTEEYNGTF
-398 GMKNEPT
+398 GMKKEPT

-450 TDVNNGALTIDYRY
+450 TGVNNGALNIDYRY
-464 AAGAEIHAGNAV
+464 AAGADEIPAGNAV
-476 LVKAGKA
+476 LVKAGNA
-483 MQIPLIVSKHT
+483 MHIPLIVSKHT
-494 SNVIAENMLKGQ
+494 KEVVAENMLKGQ
-506 ATTGDFIADPDYKY
+506 ATTGKFTADPDYKY

-558 RSMAVKCF
+558 RSMAVKCL

>member
-1 MPREQYSRAN
+1 MIQS
-11 QRKQTTNYYLT
+11 L
-22 YDSII
+22 
-27 TFYKN
+27 
-32 APRFLCALLECSYGG
+32 RFTKMLLAFCVLCLSAVMG
-47 GQNRVFAQDA
+47 GQNRVFAQGA
-57 EVTDVLTAEDFKLG
+57 EVTDVLTAEKCG
-71 GYNNYSFTS
+71 INSYNKYEYTS
-80 SNGVTYCLY
+80 GQVTYILNDV
-89 QAMKSTD
+89 MKGTGQYAGTLQLNSKKRHSYIAVKSI
-96 GIIQING
+96 GNG
-103 KKNSYFA
+103 Y
-110 VTNAPVGYMV
+110 TV
-120 KSVTVDFRE
+120 KSVTIEVNKANG
-129 STKTNILV
+129 SLQIL
-137 HGDNSAY
+137 GAQDPY
-144 AAENATHQ
+144 AKGNQ
-152 GTELKQ
+152 QPVGTSLKNDIKDTITY
-158 GLNFDDKSYTFETE
+158 NFEGS
-172 YPYFALY
+172 YPYFEIYANEK
-179 TKGKN
+179 TG
-184 AVYIKSITVVWN
+184 AVYINSITVVWN
-196 TTGGGG
+196 TTGGG
-202 SVETVAAPEINPA
+202 SVETVAAPAINPA

-220 KAFDATITGAEGTTL
+220 EAFDATITGAEGTTL
-235 KYTLDGTDPANSQTA
+235 KYTLDGSDPATSQTA
-250 TVVKAATATV
+250 TAVEAATATV
-260 NIPAQTTTL
+260 KIPAQTTTL

-277 LVSQVAE
+277 LVSQEAE
-284 AVYTYRAPSENDG
+284 AVYTYRAPSKNDG

-304 VEEFVELVELVKPQ
+304 VEEFKFWK
-318 PTQDV
+318 PTQEV
-323 WVKGTI
+323 WVVGEI
-329 LGFMENGGYNPNPS
+329 LGNAANGENNFNPNGTQK
-343 SNENTN
+343 TN
-349 VCIGTTDGRVYM
+349 VCIGTAENNM
-361 GVKLEKG
+361 PVKLAVDE
-368 SIFRELGLNK
+368 FRALNLYAK
-378 KVGTELMVKGK
+378 KEAVLMVKGAK
-389 YTEDYFLKP
+389 GIYFNRT
-398 GMKNEPT
+398 GIEYPT
-405 YLYIADPTQALASIN
+405 QFYIADPTQALASIN

-464 AAGAEIHAGNAV
+464 VAGTKIPAGNAV

-527 YSTKEGLGFYFG
+527 FNTKEGLGFYFG
-539 VENGGAFTV
+539 AENGGAFTV

>member
-1 MPREQYSRAN
+1 MIQS
-11 QRKQTTNYYLT
+11 L
-22 YDSII
+22 
-27 TFYKN
+27 
-32 APRFLCALLECSYGG
+32 RFTKMLLAFCVLCLSAVMG

-277 LVSQVAE
+277 LVSQEAE
-284 AVYTYRAPSENDG
+284 AVYTYRAPSDNDG

-304 VEEFVELVELVKPQ
+304 VEEFVELAELQ

-323 WVKGTI
+323 WVVGEI
-329 LGFMENGGYNPNPS
+329 LGNAANGENNFNPNDTK
-343 SNENTN
+343 NTN
-349 VCIGTTDGRVYM
+349 VCIGTAENNM
-361 GVKLEKG
+361 PVKLAVDE
-368 SIFRELGLNK
+368 FRALNLYAK
-378 KVGTELMVKGK
+378 KEAVLMVKGAK
-389 YTEDYFLKP
+389 GIYFNRTGIED
-398 GMKNEPT
+398 PT

-430 YNDKLGVT
+430 YNDNLGVT

-464 AAGAEIHAGNAV
+464 AAGAEIPAGNAV

-494 SNVIAENMLKGQ
+494 SNVIAENMLKGL

-527 YSTKEGLGFYFG
+527 YNTKEGLGFYFG
-539 VENGGAFTV
+539 AENGGAFTV

>member
-1 MPREQYSRAN
+1 MIQS
-11 QRKQTTNYYLT
+11 L
-22 YDSII
+22 
-27 TFYKN
+27 
-32 APRFLCALLECSYGG
+32 RFTKMLLAFCVLCLSAVMG
-47 GQNRVFAQDA
+47 GQNRVFAQGA
-57 EVTDVLTAEDFKLG
+57 EVTDVLTAKDFGLVASYKPAHYVSPESGASYYFNFAYLQG
-71 GYNNYSFTS
+71 GSIQLNYD
-80 SNGVTYCLY
+80 
-89 QAMKSTD
+89 K
-96 GIIQING
+96 
-103 KKNSYFA
+103 KKNRFCYFA
-110 VTNAPVGYMV
+110 VTNVKEGHTV
-120 KSVTVDFRE
+120 KSLKLEFETQSKASLKVFSDAVPYKEDTPDPKGTLVMEGITNTVTVDFDG
-129 STKTNILV
+129 TK
-137 HGDNSAY
+137 
-144 AAENATHQ
+144 
-152 GTELKQ
+152 
-158 GLNFDDKSYTFETE
+158 
-172 YPYFALY
+172 PYFAFY
-179 TKGKN
+179 TVKSGAIKL
-184 AVYIKSITVVWN
+184 KSITVVWN

-202 SVETVAAPEINPA
+202 SVETVAVPAINPA

-220 KAFDATITGAEGTTL
+220 EAFDATITGAEGTTL
-235 KYTLDGTDPANSQTA
+235 KYTLDGSDPATSQTA
-250 TVVKAATATV
+250 TAVEVATATV
-260 NIPAQTTTL
+260 KIPAQTTTL

-284 AVYTYRAPSENDG
+284 AVYTYRAPSKNDG

-304 VEEFVELVELVKPQ
+304 VEEFVEFR

-329 LGFMENGGYNPNPS
+329 LGEIDRGNIDESFPYCY
-343 SNENTN
+343 N
-349 VCIGTTDGRVYM
+349 VCIGTKQGEKM
-361 GVKLEKG
+361 AIKLDND
-368 SIFRELGLNK
+368 SNFREFDYTQKIGA
-378 KVGTELMVKGK
+378 ELMAYGK
-389 YTEDYFLKP
+389 YTEEYNGTF
-398 GMKNEPT
+398 GMKKEPT

-438 IPEGIDAKCGVI
+438 IPEGIDAKWGVI

-464 AAGAEIHAGNAV
+464 AAGAEIPAGNAV

-527 YSTKEGLGFYFG
+527 YNTKEGLGFYFG
-539 VENGGAFTV
+539 AENGGAFTV

>member
-1 MPREQYSRAN
+1 MIQS
-11 QRKQTTNYYLT
+11 L
-22 YDSII
+22 
-27 TFYKN
+27 
-32 APRFLCALLECSYGG
+32 RFTKMLLAFCVLCLSAVMG

-71 GYNNYSFTS
+71 SYNNYSFTS

-110 VTNAPVGYMV
+110 VTNAPAGYMV

-202 SVETVAAPEINPA
+202 SVETVAVPAINPA

-220 KAFDATITGAEGTTL
+220 EAFDATITGAEGTTL
-235 KYTLDGTDPANSQTA
+235 KYTLDGSDPATSQTA
-250 TVVKAATATV
+250 TAVEAATATV

-304 VEEFVELVELVKPQ
+304 VEEFVEFR

-329 LGFMENGGYNPNPS
+329 LGEIDRGNIDESFPYCY
-343 SNENTN
+343 N
-349 VCIGTTDGRVYM
+349 VCIGTKQGEKM
-361 GVKLEKG
+361 AIKLDND
-368 SIFRELGLNK
+368 SNFREFDYTQKIGA
-378 KVGTELMVKGK
+378 ELMAYGK
-389 YTEDYFLKP
+389 YTEEYNGTF
-398 GMKNEPT
+398 GMKKEPT

-464 AAGAEIHAGNAV
+464 AAGAEIPAGNAV

-527 YSTKEGLGFYFG
+527 YNTKEGLGFYFG
-539 VENGGAFTV
+539 AENGGAFTV

>member
-1 MPREQYSRAN
+1 MIQS
-11 QRKQTTNYYLT
+11 L
-22 YDSII
+22 
-27 TFYKN
+27 
-32 APRFLCALLECSYGG
+32 RFTKMLLAFCVLCLSAVMG

-202 SVETVAAPEINPA
+202 SVETVAVPAINPA

-220 KAFDATITGAEGTTL
+220 EAFDATITGAEGTTL
-235 KYTLDGTDPANSQTA
+235 KYTLDGSDPATSQTA
-250 TVVKAATATV
+250 TAVEAATATV

-304 VEEFVELVELVKPQ
+304 VEEFVELVKPQ

-323 WVKGTI
+323 WVVGEI
-329 LGFMENGGYNPNPS
+329 LGNAANGENNFNPNDTK
-343 SNENTN
+343 NTN
-349 VCIGTTDGRVYM
+349 VCIGTAENNM
-361 GVKLEKG
+361 PVKLAVDE
-368 SIFRELGLNK
+368 FRALNLYAK
-378 KVGTELMVKGK
+378 KEAVLMVKGAK
-389 YTEDYFLKP
+389 GIYFNRTGIED
-398 GMKNEPT
+398 PT

-464 AAGAEIHAGNAV
+464 AAGAEIPAGNAV

-527 YSTKEGLGFYFG
+527 YNTKEGLGFYFG
-539 VENGGAFTV
+539 AENGGAFTV